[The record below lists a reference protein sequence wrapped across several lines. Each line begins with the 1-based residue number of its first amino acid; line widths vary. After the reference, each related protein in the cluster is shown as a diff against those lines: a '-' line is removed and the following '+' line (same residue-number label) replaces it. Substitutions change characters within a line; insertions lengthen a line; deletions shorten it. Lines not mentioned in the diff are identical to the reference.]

1 MTKIEAIYNGFIEI
15 CPFTND
21 EVEVQVEDGKDD
33 YGDYIIVHWKGIK
46 SSKIRYETGKI

>member
-15 CPFTND
+15 CPFTNYET

-33 YGDYIIVHWKGIK
+33 YGDYVIVHWNNIK
-46 SSKIRYETGKI
+46 SSKIRYK